1 MKEKRGVFQKK
12 ISVIEY
18 RGKIDKLN
26 VRDMEKTGMATYMGY
41 ISMTR
46 RGNL

>member
-18 RGKIDKLN
+18 GGKIDKLN